1 MSRLYL
7 VDVSSY
13 IFRAFHAIPMLT
25 TKNGLPTNA
34 VLGVV
39 NMLLKL
45 VTEEKPERMAI
56 VFDAGGP
63 TFRDE
68 LADDYKANRNPM
80 PDALVP
86 QLPYIRSVI
95 EATDKVVIDKKFA
108 TPGERIVIVAGWS
121 PAMPGTMNG
130 LVIHTV
136 GTRWTAVPTAQVMR
150 QLLKAEKE

>member
-39 NMLLKL
+39 NKLLKL

-86 QLPYIRSVI
+86 QPPYIRRGTAASRLR
-95 EATDKVVIDKKFA
+95 
-108 TPGERIVIVAGWS
+108 RIGIQGGA
-121 PAMPGTMNG
+121 AD
-130 LVIHTV
+130 
-136 GTRWTAVPTAQVMR
+136 A
-150 QLLKAEKE
+150 